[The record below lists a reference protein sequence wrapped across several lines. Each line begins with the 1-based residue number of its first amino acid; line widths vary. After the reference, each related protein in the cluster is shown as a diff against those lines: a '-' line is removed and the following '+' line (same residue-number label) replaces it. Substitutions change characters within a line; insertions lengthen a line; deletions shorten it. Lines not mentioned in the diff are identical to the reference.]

1 MNASNSLSR
10 LGGSLR
16 VRPGQQPSIVGSRP
30 VLAARLLRGQ
40 PPEAAAQRLP
50 LLYSLCGQAHR
61 LTAQLAVSAALHGET
76 QATMAASQALL
87 AETRRE
93 HLRRVL
99 LDWPP
104 LLDPGAPRPSPGELR
119 AWDQAPETAM
129 SIWLGGPVRVWLQQ
143 WEDDPH
149 HALLEWALCGKHW
162 LSRALAN
169 CRKDADALQLPV
181 HALQLVT
188 DTSALRAMAENL
200 RRCADFAQRPELNG
214 LPCETGSWTR
224 LGETHPE
231 RYTSAWLRLGA
242 RIAEL
247 ARLSLPG
254 ACPPTLGALAL
265 GQDEALAWSET
276 ARGLLLHRVCLERNG
291 GTMRIADYQMVAPT
305 EWNLHPQGVLAQA
318 LSSLPSADPRSPR
331 QAELLMAAFDP
342 CIAFTLETGPE
353 TDQDN
358 HQGQSSHA

>member
-1 MNASNSLSR
+1 MNASSSFSQ

-16 VRPGQQPSIVGSRP
+16 VRPGQQPAIIGSRP
-30 VLAARLLRGQ
+30 LLAARLLRGQ

-61 LTAQLAVSAALHGET
+61 LTAQLAISAALQGQTNT
-76 QATMAASQALL
+76 QVAASQALL

-129 SIWLGGPVRVWLQQ
+129 TFWLGGPIRAWLQQ

-149 HALLEWALCGKHW
+149 HALLEWTERNEHW
-162 LSRALAN
+162 LSRMLAN

-181 HALQLVT
+181 HALQLLT
-188 DTSALRAMAENL
+188 DTPTLHAVADHL
-200 RRCADFAQRPELNG
+200 RRSTDFALRPELNG
-214 LPCETGSWTR
+214 QPCETGSWTR
-224 LGETHPE
+224 FGETHPE

-242 RIAEL
+242 RVAEL
-247 ARLSLPG
+247 ARLSLPD
-254 ACPPTLGALAL
+254 ARPPALGVMAL

-276 ARGLLLHRVCLERNG
+276 ARGLLLHRVCLERSG
-291 GTMRIADYQMVAPT
+291 GNVLIADYQIVAPT
-305 EWNLHPQGVLAQA
+305 EWNLHPQGVLALA
-318 LSSLPSADPRSPR
+318 LSSLPSTDPRSQR

-342 CIAFTLETGPE
+342 CIAFTLET
-353 TDQDN
+353 DKDN